1 MSSPATPSKPTPG
14 PASVRLTLPSAA
26 MKRLTEASIRC
37 TADVS
42 LEYQRAAN
50 RYVLRGRESGGA
62 VNELGRYVGFCG
74 AEGEALQWFLKP
86 DSLTVN
92 SDHAIVLAPAIAS
105 IEMFR
110 YEHTYEL
117 LITRYRI
124 VEGGEGNR
132 PKAASELVFRGWQG
146 QLPLDLVTKD
156 KALAG
161 SIAPEFFDRAGEP
174 RQLAG
179 RFVKPVQAI
188 TKAVNCLK
196 CSHAHLLIKPASVA
210 RISGAETLADIA
222 VNGDH
227 PGVSLGTAPN
237 SVGGEHVESRGRLSH
252 TALN

>member
-1 MSSPATPSKPTPG
+1 MSSAATSSKPTPG
-14 PASVRLTLPSAA
+14 PASVRLILPSAA
-26 MKRLTEASIRC
+26 RKRLTEADIRC
-37 TADVS
+37 TPDVS

-62 VNELGRYVGFCG
+62 VKELGRYVGFCG
-74 AEGEALQWFLKP
+74 PEGEPLGWFLKP

-124 VEGGEGNR
+124 VEDGEEKR

-146 QLPLDLVTKD
+146 QLPLDLVTRD
-156 KALAG
+156 RALAG

-174 RQLAG
+174 RQLPAK
-179 RFVKPVQAI
+179 FVKPVQAI

-196 CSHAHLLIKPASVA
+196 CSHAHLLIKPESLA
-210 RISGAETLADIA
+210 RNSGSEARAAIA
-222 VNGDH
+222 VNGEQPEDASKQ
-227 PGVSLGTAPN
+227 PAEAAVA
-237 SVGGEHVESRGRLSH
+237 
-252 TALN
+252 

>member
-1 MSSPATPSKPTPG
+1 MSSAATSSKPTPR
-14 PASVRLTLPSAA
+14 PVSVRLTLPSAA
-26 MKRLTEASIRC
+26 LKRLTEVDIRC
-37 TADVS
+37 TPDVS

-62 VNELGRYVGFCG
+62 LQELGRYVGFCG
-74 AEGEALQWFLKP
+74 AEGELLGWFLKP
-86 DSLTVN
+86 DSLTLN

-124 VEGGEGNR
+124 VEDGEEKR

-146 QLPLDLVTKD
+146 QLPLDLVTRD
-156 KALAG
+156 RALAG

-174 RQLAG
+174 RQLPAK
-179 RFVKPVQAI
+179 FVKPVQAI

-196 CSHAHLLIKPASVA
+196 CSHAHLLIKPQSSSSSQVQK
-210 RISGAETLADIA
+210 SAEEAPALIA
-222 VNGDH
+222 VNGKQPEDVSEH
-227 PGVSLGTAPN
+227 PAEAAVA
-237 SVGGEHVESRGRLSH
+237 
-252 TALN
+252 

>member
-1 MSSPATPSKPTPG
+1 
-14 PASVRLTLPSAA
+14 
-26 MKRLTEASIRC
+26 MKRLTEGSIRC
-37 TADVS
+37 IPDVS
-42 LEYQRAAN
+42 LEYQRAAK

-62 VNELGRYVGFCG
+62 VKELGRYVSFCG
-74 AEGEALQWFLKP
+74 AEGEPLGWFLKP

-92 SDHAIVLAPAIAS
+92 SDHAIVLAPAIVS

-124 VEGGEGNR
+124 VEGVERMR

-174 RQLAG
+174 RQLPA

-188 TKAVNCLK
+188 TKAVNCLN
-196 CSHAHLLIKPASVA
+196 CSHAHLLIKPKSSPA
-210 RISGAETLADIA
+210 RNSSEARAVIA
-222 VNGDH
+222 VNGEQPEDASKH
-227 PGVSLGTAPN
+227 PA
-237 SVGGEHVESRGRLSH
+237 E
-252 TALN
+252 AA

>member
-1 MSSPATPSKPTPG
+1 
-14 PASVRLTLPSAA
+14 L
-26 MKRLTEASIRC
+26 KRLTEAGIRC
-37 TADVS
+37 TPDVS

-74 AEGEALQWFLKP
+74 EEGEPLGWFLKP
-86 DSLTVN
+86 DTLTVN

-117 LITRYRI
+117 LITRHRI
-124 VEGGEGNR
+124 VEGGEGMR
-132 PKAASELVFRGWQG
+132 PKAATELVFRGWQG

-161 SIAPEFFDRAGEP
+161 SIAPEFFDCAGEP
-174 RQLAG
+174 RQLPAK
-179 RFVKPVQAI
+179 FVKPVQAI

-196 CSHAHLLIKPASVA
+196 CSHAHLLIKPQSSQAQKS
-210 RISGAETLADIA
+210 AEEALALIA
-222 VNGDH
+222 VNGKQPEDGSEH
-227 PGVSLGTAPN
+227 PAEAGVT
-237 SVGGEHVESRGRLSH
+237 
-252 TALN
+252 